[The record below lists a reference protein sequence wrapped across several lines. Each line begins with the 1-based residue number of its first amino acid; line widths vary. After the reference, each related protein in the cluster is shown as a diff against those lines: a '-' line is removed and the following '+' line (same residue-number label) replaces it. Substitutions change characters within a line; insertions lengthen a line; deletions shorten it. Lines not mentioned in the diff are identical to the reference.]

1 MWFYC
6 IVGGIFKMKPIYVGI
21 PEKRIE
27 RDNGMEEKPALPN
40 NKAKSI
46 FKRVAD
52 IVVEDV
58 RYFFGGKQTRE
69 SIEKA
74 RENRMKYEAFMEMC
88 RK

>member
-1 MWFYC
+1 
-6 IVGGIFKMKPIYVGI
+6 MKPIYVGI
-21 PEKRIE
+21 PEQKKLE
-27 RDNGMEEKPALPN
+27 RDKGMEEKPALPN

-46 FKRVAD
+46 FKRIAD

-58 RYFFGGKQTRE
+58 RYFFGRKQTRE
-69 SIEKA
+69 NIEMA